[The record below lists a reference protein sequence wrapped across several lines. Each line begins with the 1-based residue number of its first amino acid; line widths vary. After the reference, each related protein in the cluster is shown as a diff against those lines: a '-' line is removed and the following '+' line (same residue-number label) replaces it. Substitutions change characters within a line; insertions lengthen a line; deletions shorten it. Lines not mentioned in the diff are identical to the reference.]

1 MRDGTV
7 KGFDPGTGADNAA
20 ASNTLASPA
29 SAAVAYAIAKGDLR
43 RVDDFARG
51 VSISGLAKAVTM

>member
-1 MRDGTV
+1 L
-7 KGFDPGTGADNAA
+7 AA
-20 ASNTLASPA
+20 PA